1 MAKYLLIK
9 VAAFNDPADPTSD
22 AYWGFNTRTVGEV
35 NSLDEA
41 IKLASNDLEISAAD
55 RFDYDMEDEVRQKKI
70 NEFLTQDIDIPFES
84 EEVLDE
90 YLAKYKMTTVYNA
103 RYFDDETG
111 SEDINEYD
119 IIKL

>member
-9 VAAFNDPADPTSD
+9 VAAFNDPTDPASD

-41 IKLASNDLEISAAD
+41 VKLASNDLEISAAD
-55 RFDYDMEDEVRQKKI
+55 RFDYDMEDEVRQRKI
-70 NEFLTQDIDIPFES
+70 NNFLTQDIDIPFES
-84 EEVLDE
+84 EEALDE
-90 YLAKYKMTTVYNA
+90 YLAENKMTTVYNA